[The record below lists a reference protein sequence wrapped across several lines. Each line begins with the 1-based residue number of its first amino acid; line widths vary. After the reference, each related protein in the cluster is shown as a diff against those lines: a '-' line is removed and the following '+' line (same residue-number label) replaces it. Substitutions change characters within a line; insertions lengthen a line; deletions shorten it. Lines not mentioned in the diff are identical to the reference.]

1 MCQCI
6 YIHKLYDQATG
17 DNMILPIDIANS
29 NEDTDDNI
37 SSCNICDD
45 KPADIF
51 QIEGD
56 YCLDCWQNRTYPNL

>member
-1 MCQCI
+1 MIRQ
-6 YIHKLYDQATG
+6 LDRWL
-17 DNMILPIDIANS
+17 MILPNDIANN

-37 SSCNICDD
+37 SSCNIYDD

-56 YCLDCWQNRTYPNL
+56 YCLGCWQNRTYPNL